1 MSIRRGRPLPTRRHQ
16 PTGFRLVTEQLERR
30 LPMAADAT
38 TSLQPVDPNSGS
50 IEQSQFS
57 PYGTAL
63 LGGQLQGVTASG
75 GVSLGVDAPNN
86 SGSVSVPSNYVYPST
101 AVNSGRIDGSQFI
114 AGGATGIGLQLDG
127 VNITGGGLNVLNSD
141 ASAGLPSLGGSQPG
155 PAGANARPAVL
166 PPGSPGGPVNSGIV
180 SGSQFVDG
188 GFGQIGVQARDLTVG
203 GDVTILADT
212 QLGTAINRDVV
223 PYTPPQ
229 PALSVNSG
237 TITGSQFVDGGFGDT
252 GLQWSR
258 VTVGK
263 TVDVAAKK
271 VVVQPTP
278 GNAGPPTLLW
288 KVTKGSRVVAFSS
301 GRLGPGQKPTDTLY
315 PGMYVFGQGIAAKTT
330 IQSIK
335 PRARQI
341 LLSKPARANG
351 IAPLYASTN
360 DTGTN
365 TGAVL
370 NSQFVDGG
378 FGDIGMQWSKVNVGG
393 RVATLHAGLEIQPEI
408 SGHGPITTG
417 GQNFGLPTA
426 QTRPGVLPGS
436 SIAGPPYAPA
446 TPTPTTPSVG
456 NDATNSGHVTGS
468 QFADGGFGDIGTQW
482 MNVRVS
488 NDVTAVHNTL
498 SIQPENPG
506 QGLITVADVRFA
518 SAAPAL
524 SGMTANSPAPQQ
536 PSPPTIISGQPFTPT
551 VPTPTAPTSGGS
563 PSVSDSATNS
573 GIVSASQF
581 ADGGFGDVGMQWLNV
596 VVNGS
601 VGITHNSLS
610 IQPGGSRLA
619 GVTVKDIVFGSPT
632 AATGGDPRLAGR
644 TLATATFGQS
654 GMPPFVPDP
663 ALTRYPNS
671 TPRIGEQFA
680 SSPATATSLKSTGVS
695 FSSTGLVIVNNVLK
709 VSVDNGSK
717 TPAVQLNNI
726 TLPGSLPPTQA
737 AATVGVRRP
746 PHPLALRS
754 ARLLGQPAPVR
765 SAAPAPRQQS
775 TNSATNSGT
784 ILSNQF
790 LDGGTGD
797 IGMQWQDVT
806 VNGSVNVQHNSFSLN
821 VDGDAVGTGPITVSN
836 VQFNS
841 GLSGSGSMSD
851 LLFLTPAAGRALT
864 VSTPGSSIPGSS
876 TSGSSN
882 AASNSSLLSGGQFL
896 DGGQGSIGLQWR
908 NVTVNCPLTVVNNVF
923 SITVS
928 GRNTGLVTVSDVTFS

>member
-1 MSIRRGRPLPTRRHQ
+1 MSIRRGRPLPTHRHQ
-16 PTGFRLVTEQLERR
+16 PTGFRLATEQLEQR
-30 LPMAADAT
+30 LPMAVDST
-38 TSLQPVDPNSGS
+38 TSTAPVDPNNGS
-50 IEQSQFS
+50 IEQSQFN

-63 LGGQLQGVTASG
+63 LGGQLQGVAASG
-75 GVSLGVDAPNN
+75 GVSLAVDAPNN
-86 SGSVSVPSNYVYPST
+86 TGFVSVPSNYVYPST

-127 VNITGGGLNVLNSD
+127 VSISGGGLNVLNSD
-141 ASAGLPSLGGSQPG
+141 AAAGLPSLGGSQPG
-155 PAGANARPAVL
+155 PAGANPRPALL

-252 GLQWSR
+252 GLQWSK

-288 KVTKGSRVVAFSS
+288 KVTKGSRVVTFSK
-301 GRLGPGQKPTDTLY
+301 GRLNPGQNPTDTLY

-330 IQSIK
+330 ILSIK
-335 PRARQI
+335 ARARQI

-393 RVATLHAGLEIQPEI
+393 RVATLHAALEIQPEI
-408 SGHGPITTG
+408 PGHGPITTG
-417 GQNFGLPTA
+417 GQNFGLPAT

-436 SIAGPPYAPA
+436 SIAGPPYAPS
-446 TPTPTTPSVG
+446 TPTPTTPSAG
-456 NDATNSGHVTGS
+456 NDATNSGRVIGS
-468 QFADGGFGDIGTQW
+468 QFTDGGFGDIGMQW

-488 NDVTAVHNTL
+488 NDVTAVHNSL
-498 SIQPENPG
+498 SIQPENSG

-524 SGMTANSPAPQQ
+524 SGMAANSPAQQ
-536 PSPPTIISGQPFTPT
+536 PSPPTITSGQPFTPT
-551 VPTPTAPTSGGS
+551 LPTPTAPTTGGS
-563 PSVSDSATNS
+563 PGVSDSATNS

-601 VGITHNSLS
+601 VSITHNSLS
-610 IQPGGSRLA
+610 IQPEGSRLA

-695 FSSTGLVIVNNVLK
+695 YSSTGLVIVNNVLK

-717 TPAVQLNNI
+717 TPAVRLNNI

-737 AATVGVRRP
+737 AATVGARRP

-765 SAAPAPRQQS
+765 SVAPAPRPQS

-806 VNGSVNVQHNSFSLN
+806 VNGSVNVQHNSFSIN

-851 LLFLTPAAGRALT
+851 LLLLTPSAGRALT
-864 VSTPGSSIPGSS
+864 ASTPGSSISGSS
-876 TSGSSN
+876 TSGSPN

-928 GRNTGLVTVSDVTFS
+928 GRNTGLVTVNDVTFS